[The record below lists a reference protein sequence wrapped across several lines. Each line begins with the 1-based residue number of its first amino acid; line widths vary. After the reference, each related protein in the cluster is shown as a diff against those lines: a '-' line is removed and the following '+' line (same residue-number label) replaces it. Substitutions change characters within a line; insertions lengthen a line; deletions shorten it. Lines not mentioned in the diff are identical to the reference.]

1 MPRIIGVFADRRAA
15 DGVIEQLQL
24 NGIDRTTMLGSSDQT
39 RAPAEPTLAVAQTL
53 DTVRL
58 PEEQAAKYRARLQ
71 RNQCLLLVEVGAL
84 DLPTVQRLLRNAHAL
99 DIDLLPET
107 SA

>member
-1 MPRIIGVFADRRAA
+1 MPRIIGIFADQSGA
-15 DGVIEQLQL
+15 DGVIEQLAL
-24 NGIDRTTMLGSSDQT
+24 NGIDRTTTLCSSDQILEST
-39 RAPAEPTLAVAQTL
+39 ESALAVAQEL
-53 DTVRL
+53 HTVRL
-58 PEEQAAKYRARLQ
+58 PEKQAAEYRARLQ

-84 DLPTVQRLLRNAHAL
+84 DLPTVQRVLRNGHAL